1 MIDLSSS
8 SLFLFSETFVV
19 RKLFYFGREKRPLGG
34 WSKRKELIFSKRQNL
49 SVLSN
54 QSRNKLVFQNFILF
68 ALIAI
73 IIITQFCLITAFK
86 IKINLFKKLKNIFRF
101 Y

>member
-1 MIDLSSS
+1 LCGN
-8 SLFLFSETFVV
+8 
-19 RKLFYFGREKRPLGG
+19 YFILGG
-34 WSKRKELIFSKRQNL
+34 KRGHWEGGARKELIFSKRQNL

-86 IKINLFKKLKNIFRF
+86 IKIYLFKN
-101 Y
+101 